1 MVPKQIL
8 IVDDEVS
15 ILEVLKS
22 SLRKSSEAYHIE
34 TATDGYL
41 ALEKLHQQKFDL
53 VITDY
58 KMMGINGLELLEA
71 IRSIRPDTRVILM
84 TAYGNEA
91 LQAEASRLQAHRFL
105 HKPLEISAFRKI
117 VQESLLDV
125 AINRPGVLI
134 LSENRYRQVAQ
145 ILQRL
150 QSDVGA
156 RCIFLI
162 DASGQLITQTGDVQG
177 FPIEAIASLLGGG
190 IATITE
196 AGRALDGDEDTINLA
211 YREGRSIN
219 FYAIN
224 IGKHL
229 LMVLMIER
237 SAYSSKLGAVW
248 YYAQSA
254 ARELSETLGKDDL
267 QTMAPL
273 LTQDSMEDLD
283 KEFDKL
289 LGLEDVGFPAPVE
302 SPTPQN
308 SPAPAPPAAAAPA
321 PKPAIH
327 LDERTIPAPPITP
340 SKPLFSFEE
349 AVKRGLIPAQI
360 ARQATQLVEKGS

>member
-1 MVPKQIL
+1 MMPKQIL

-22 SLRKSSEAYHIE
+22 SLRKASEAYHVE

-41 ALEKLHQQKFDL
+41 ALEKLNQQKFDL

-58 KMMGINGLELLEA
+58 KMVGINGLELLEA
-71 IRSIRPDTRVILM
+71 IRTIRPNTRVILM
-84 TAYGNEA
+84 TAYGSES
-91 LQAEASRLQAHRFL
+91 LQAEAHRLQAHRFL

-156 RCIFLI
+156 RCIFLV

-177 FPIEAIASLLGGG
+177 FPIESIASLLGGG

-196 AGRALDGDEDTINLA
+196 AGRALDGNEDTINLA
-211 YREGRSIN
+211 YREGRSVN

-229 LMVLMIER
+229 LMVLIIDR

-248 YYAQSA
+248 YYAQNA

-267 QTMAPL
+267 STMEPL
-273 LTQDSMEDLD
+273 LAEDSIANLD

-289 LGLEDVGFPAPVE
+289 LGLEDTLLAAPVE
-302 SPTPQN
+302 PPPPPN
-308 SPAPAPPAAAAPA
+308 SPVPAPPAAAQSPQ
-321 PKPAIH
+321 KPAIH
-327 LDERTIPAPPITP
+327 LDERTIPVPPIAS
-340 SKPLFSFEE
+340 SKHLFSFEE

-360 ARQATQLVEKGS
+360 ARQANQLVEKES